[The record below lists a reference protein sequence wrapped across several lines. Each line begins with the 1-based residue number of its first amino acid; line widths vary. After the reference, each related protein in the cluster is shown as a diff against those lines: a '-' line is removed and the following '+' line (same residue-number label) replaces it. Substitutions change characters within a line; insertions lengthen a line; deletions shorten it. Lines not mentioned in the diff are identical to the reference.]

1 MAGKIEW
8 KEVKPG
14 VFESELG
21 VVHPDQSQTRWFGIR
36 KDSVMGQTGFRE
48 TPEGAMRE
56 LEAWIE
62 REKCA
67 RRCVS
72 G

>member
-1 MAGKIEW
+1 MASVEW

-14 VFESELG
+14 VFESTLG
-21 VVHPDQSQTRWFGIR
+21 VVHPDQSRTRWFGIR

-48 TPEGAMRE
+48 SPESAMRE

-62 REKCA
+62 RERCT
-67 RRCVS
+67 RRHVP